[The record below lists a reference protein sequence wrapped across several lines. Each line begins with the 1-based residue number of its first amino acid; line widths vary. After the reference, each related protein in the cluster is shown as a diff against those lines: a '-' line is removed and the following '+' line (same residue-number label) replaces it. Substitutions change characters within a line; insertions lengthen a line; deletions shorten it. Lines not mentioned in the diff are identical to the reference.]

1 MTEFFKAL
9 RPVKRRLRRNR
20 FLQGLP
26 AGLACGCAAALGL
39 LAVSVFVPIQQK
51 WLFAGALAAGGPVLA
66 ALANALRPVRNLTAA
81 RAADACGLQ
90 ERSVTALEMA
100 ERPETGEPA
109 EKLIAAQRQDACEHL
124 RTLDVRK
131 IRPKISKRPLAAAA
145 GLLALCAATLL
156 IPSRGDRI
164 AAERKLLSEKTA
176 AMAEQ
181 IDEAAAKDEGSLSE
195 KEKAEL
201 RKLTEELKRNLAASR
216 DEVDALVALE
226 KAETQLQKADH
237 PDRTAGE
244 ALEAMDAMNTLAQAM
259 QAAGMD
265 PGPAENMASAMASG
279 DAAAMSAALSEMSAE
294 QLREMAENLSGDA
307 KQTAE
312 QLAKA
317 AEAGE
322 LSEAQL
328 QAMQAAQNGST
339 SSISA
344 SALQQA
350 LSGMKAALGGSGSS
364 ESNGSGGTG
373 GGNGQKGAGGG
384 AGSGTTNEEQKGGG
398 SSQSS
403 GTMKGNRPPEYK
415 EAEFESIYDPEKAET
430 AVRDVTTEQH
440 SLGSDS
446 VQIETGPG
454 KGSLEGSVPFREVIG
469 EYREQEAQ
477 AAESAHLTR
486 EQQEW
491 VDEYFRRLTEE

>member
-20 FLQGLP
+20 FLQGIP

-81 RAADACGLQ
+81 RAA
-90 ERSVTALEMA
+90 
-100 ERPETGEPA
+100 
-109 EKLIAAQRQDACEHL
+109 AQRQDACEHL
-124 RTLDVRK
+124 RALDVRK

-145 GLLALCAATLL
+145 GLLALCAAMLL